1 MEKSINITAKTMAGM
16 EELLADEL
24 KAIGAQR
31 IVQGNRMVKCVGNK
45 KLVYRAN
52 YECRTA
58 LRILLPFKSFKI
70 KSQEDFYRKARE
82 IPWEKYLKINSTFS
96 ITKVVK
102 HSVFSNSQFAVLKL
116 KDAIADRFMSGKGKR
131 PSVDLEHPDMAINLH
146 MVDNHVTL
154 SLDSSGNSLHK
165 RGYRSATGPAP
176 LNEVLAAGLILL
188 TDWDRKTDFYDPM
201 CGSGTFLI
209 EAAMIARNIPPGYFR
224 KHFGFQHWNDYDLN
238 LWSEVKDEALGRI
251 QENTP
256 HITGFDVSN
265 KMVQIARQNIRNTGL
280 QSLVSVFKKDFFKLQ
295 PASAEGILIMNPPY
309 DLRMKEEDTDKF
321 YKDIG
326 DTLKNNFSGYTAY
339 VFSGNLEALK
349 KLGLRPSR
357 RMVLYNGPI
366 EARLAKYDLY
376 KGTKRNVDQSSTLDG

>member
-1 MEKSINITAKTMAGM
+1 M

-24 KAIGAQR
+24 KAIGAQQ
-31 IVQGNRMVKCVGNK
+31 IVKGNRMVKCTGDK

-70 KSQEDFYRKARE
+70 KNQEDFYRRAKE
-82 IPWEKYLKINSTFS
+82 IPWEKYLNVDSTFS

-102 HSVFSNSQFAVLKL
+102 HSIFSNSQFAVLKL
-116 KDAIADRFMSGKGKR
+116 KDAIADRFMSRKGKR
-131 PSVDLEHPDMAINLH
+131 PSVDLDHSDLAINLH
-146 MVDNHVTL
+146 LVDNHATL
-154 SLDSSGNSLHK
+154 SLDSSGDSLHK
-165 RGYRSATGPAP
+165 RGYRTATGPAP

-188 TDWDRKTDFYDPM
+188 TNWDRKIDFYDPM

-224 KHFGFQHWNDYDLN
+224 KQFGFQHWNDYDFN
-238 LWSEVKDEALGRI
+238 LWKEVKNQALDRI

-256 HITGFDVSN
+256 NITGFDVSN
-265 KMVQIARQNIRNTGL
+265 TMVQIARQNIRNTGL

-295 PASAEGILIMNPPY
+295 PASSEGILIMNPPY
-309 DLRMKEEDTDKF
+309 DLRLKEEDTNKL
-321 YKDIG
+321 YKEIG
-326 DTLKNNFSGYTAY
+326 DTLKTNFSGYTAY

-376 KGTKRNVDQSSTLDG
+376 KGSKRNVDHSSELDG

>member
-1 MEKSINITAKTMAGM
+1 VEKPINITAKTMAGM

-24 KAIGAQR
+24 KAIGAQQ
-31 IVQGNRMVKCVGNK
+31 IVKGNRMVKCTGDK

-70 KSQEDFYRKARE
+70 KNQEDFYRRAKE
-82 IPWEKYLKINSTFS
+82 IPWEKYLNVDSTFS

-102 HSVFSNSQFAVLKL
+102 HSTFSNSQFAVLKL
-116 KDAIADRFMSGKGKR
+116 KDAIADRFMSRKGKR
-131 PSVDLEHPDMAINLH
+131 PSVDLDHSDLAINLH
-146 MVDNHVTL
+146 LVDNHATL
-154 SLDSSGNSLHK
+154 SLDSSGDSLHK
-165 RGYRSATGPAP
+165 RGYRTATGPAP

-188 TDWDRKTDFYDPM
+188 TNWDRKIDFYDPM

-224 KHFGFQHWNDYDLN
+224 KQFGFQHWNDYDFN
-238 LWSEVKDEALGRI
+238 LWKEVKNQALDRI

-256 HITGFDVSN
+256 NITGFDVSN
-265 KMVQIARQNIRNTGL
+265 TMVQIARQNIRNTGL

-295 PASAEGILIMNPPY
+295 PASSEGILIMNPPY
-309 DLRMKEEDTDKF
+309 DLRLKEEDTNKL
-321 YKDIG
+321 YKEIG
-326 DTLKNNFSGYTAY
+326 DTLKTNFSGYTAY

-376 KGTKRNVDQSSTLDG
+376 KGSKRNVDHSSELDG